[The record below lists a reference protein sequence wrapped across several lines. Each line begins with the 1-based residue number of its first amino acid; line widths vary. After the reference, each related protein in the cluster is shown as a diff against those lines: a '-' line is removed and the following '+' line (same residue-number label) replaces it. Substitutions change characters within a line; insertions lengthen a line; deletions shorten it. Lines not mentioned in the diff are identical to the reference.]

1 LEISP
6 SVKLVPDDIIL
17 YKKRAIL
24 NLDLKPKTKYKFT
37 IKSFDSTNEIK
48 IKSESFELD
57 VPENKLFGFK
67 VNKKVS
73 LFMDTKG
80 PDFTFYKYNSDK
92 KEAKLKICR
101 IDNEAYAKIEVYN
114 DFPYGD
120 IRRKFFKI

>member
-1 LEISP
+1 VP
-6 SVKLVPDDIIL
+6 SVKLTPDDIIL

-57 VPENKLFGFK
+57 VPENKFFGFK
-67 VNKKVS
+67 INKKVS
-73 LFMDTKG
+73 LFMDTRG
-80 PDFTFYKYNSDK
+80 PNFTFYKYNSSK

-101 IDNEAYAKIEVYN
+101 IDNEAYAKIEVYDGSSDR
-114 DFPYGD
+114 DF
-120 IRRKFFKI
+120 RRKFFKT

>member
-1 LEISP
+1 VP
-6 SVKLVPDDIIL
+6 SVKLTPDDIIL

-80 PDFTFYKYNSDK
+80 PNFTFYKYNSDK

-101 IDNEAYAKIEVYN
+101 IDNESYAKIEVHDGSSDRY
-114 DFPYGD
+114 FK
-120 IRRKFFKI
+120 RKFFKI